1 MIEDKKIK
9 IMSKIAEMML
19 LSENELSSEK
29 DITAKLL
36 SHGFT
41 LNEIKEALELI
52 SKSIGSTM
60 IKKAVHKTSLPP
72 ISYKGIS
79 RMEEIKMTEGAI
91 TLFSEWK
98 KLKLFSEKEEE
109 NIFLLIL
116 NADVGAVDVEE
127 LWDIA
132 KESAEFGSK
141 LFLHVSTRFA
151 AVQ

>member
-79 RMEEIKMTEGAI
+79 RMEAIKMTEGAI
-91 TLFSEWK
+91 TLDREWK
-98 KLKLFSEKEEE
+98 K
-109 NIFLLIL
+109 
-116 NADVGAVDVEE
+116 
-127 LWDIA
+127 
-132 KESAEFGSK
+132 
-141 LFLHVSTRFA
+141 
-151 AVQ
+151 